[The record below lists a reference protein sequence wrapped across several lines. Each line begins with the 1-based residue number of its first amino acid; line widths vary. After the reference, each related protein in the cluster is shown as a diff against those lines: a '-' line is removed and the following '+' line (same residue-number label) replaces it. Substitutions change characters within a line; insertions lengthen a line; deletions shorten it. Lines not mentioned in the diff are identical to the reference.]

1 MTNKNLLNLPNLREK
16 KLQQISLKNMTMKKL
31 FLHLT
36 LIITLFAFSAK
47 AQNKISVMNLRC
59 EMLSNP
65 EGIDVLEPRLSWL
78 LDSSISGVEQT
89 AYQILVASTK
99 EKLNANQAD
108 LWDSGKV
115 TSSQSISVIYKG
127 KKLESRNEAFWK
139 VKIWT
144 NKSETTWSETNYW
157 SMGILTYADWKST
170 RWIGYEK
177 LSKDDSVSQYSRLSA
192 RYLRKELDLKKQVK
206 KAKVYIMGMGL
217 YELYINGN
225 KIGDQVLA
233 PVPTDYTK
241 NVKYNV
247 FDVTSQL
254 KEGKNMLGTILGN
267 GRYFAM
273 RQDYKPYK
281 IKSFG
286 FPKMALQLFVEY
298 TDGSSEIIRTD
309 DTWKLT
315 TDGPILS
322 NNEYDGEEYDARKE
336 MKGWNTTNFDDKN
349 WINARYV
356 QEPGGFYEA
365 QMTPNMKIM
374 GEVKPISI
382 KPTSRG
388 TYILDMGQN
397 MVGWLQLKVKGKSG
411 DQITMKFAES
421 LQADGSL
428 YIANLR
434 DAKTTDFYTLKG
446 EGEEIWEPIFVY
458 HGFRFVEIS
467 GFPTKPTLDNFVGKV
482 VYDDMKTTG
491 TFESSDATMNQ
502 IFKNA
507 WWGISGNY
515 KGMPVDCPQ
524 RNERQPWLGDRTTG
538 AYGESFLFD
547 NQTLYAKWLDDIK
560 YSQTQDGG
568 LPDVAPAFWRYYG
581 DNVTWPGTYI
591 TVADMLYQQFAD
603 EEVIKK
609 QYPSMKKWMV
619 YMEENYLQNDL
630 MNKDKYGDWCVP
642 PESLELIRSKDPSLM
657 TDGELISS
665 AFYYQLLGIMKKFAK
680 IVNADAD
687 IAHYDD
693 LAIRIKKAFN
703 AKFLNTT
710 TNSYANNTVTANVLP
725 LAFGMVPENL
735 KEKVFQNMV
744 HEVEIVKKGHIS
756 TGVIGTQFLMR
767 TLTNFGRGDLAYKLA
782 SNKTYPSWGY
792 MVENGAT
799 TIWELWNGNTA
810 DPKMNS
816 QNHVMLLG
824 DLLIW
829 YYENIAGIKSNPETP
844 GFKQIIMKPDFNA
857 GLTFVNA
864 SYKSVHGLIKSNW
877 KKNKNGLEWNISIP
891 ANTTALVY
899 LPTSNAKNIVVN
911 KNKLEKTGIAYKSE
925 ENQQILT
932 LKSGVY
938 SIKLNQ

>member
-1 MTNKNLLNLPNLREK
+1 
-16 KLQQISLKNMTMKKL
+16 MKKF
-31 FLHLT
+31 FLHT
-36 LIITLFAFSAK
+36 TFIIIILISFSAQ
-47 AQNKISVMNLRC
+47 AQNKISVKDLKC

-65 EGIDVLEPRLSWL
+65 EGIDVLQPRLSWKIKANVN
-78 LDSSISGVEQT
+78 DVKQT
-89 AYQILVASTK
+89 SYQILASSSL
-99 EKLNANQAD
+99 EKLTAGNGD

-115 TSSQSISVIYKG
+115 QSDASVNVLYNG
-127 KKLESRNEAFWK
+127 KKLKDRQDIYWK
-139 VKIWT
+139 VIVTT
-144 NKSETTWSETNYW
+144 NKCEVKSTEPAHFSI
-157 SMGILTYADWKST
+157 GILTYADWKST

-177 LSKDDSVSQYSRLSA
+177 ASPGDSISQYSRLSA
-192 RYLRKELDLKKQVK
+192 RYLRKEINLKKKVK
-206 KAKVYIMGMGL
+206 SAKVYIMGMGL

-254 KEGKNMLGTILGN
+254 QEGKNALGTILGN
-267 GRYFAM
+267 GRFFTM

-281 IKSFG
+281 IKTFG
-286 FPKMALQLFVEY
+286 YPKMALQLFVEY
-298 TDGSSEIIRTD
+298 TDGSKDVIRTD
-309 DTWKLT
+309 DSWKIT

-336 MKGWNTTNFDDKN
+336 MKGWNTTNFDDKK
-349 WINARYV
+349 WFSAEYV
-356 QEPGGFYEA
+356 QEPGGFYEG
-365 QMTPNMKIM
+365 QMSANMKIK

-382 KPTSRG
+382 TKTSKG

-397 MVGWLQLKVKGKSG
+397 MVGWLQLKVKGNAG
-411 DQITMKFAES
+411 DKITMKFAES
-421 LQADGSL
+421 LQPDGSL

-434 DAKTTDFYTLKG
+434 DAKTTDIYTLKG
-446 EGEEIWEPIFVY
+446 EGEEVWEPRFIF

-467 GFPTKPTLDNFVGKV
+467 GFKTKPALENFVGKI
-482 VYDDMKTTG
+482 VYDDIATTG
-491 TFESSDATMNQ
+491 TFDSSNGIMNQ

-515 KGMPVDCPQ
+515 KGMPIDCPQ

-560 YSQTQDGG
+560 NAQTIDGG
-568 LPDVAPAFWRYYG
+568 IPDVAPAFWRYYG

-591 TVADMLYQQFAD
+591 TVADMLYHQFGD
-603 EEVIKK
+603 KKVIEK
-609 QYPSMKKWMV
+609 QYPSMKKWID
-619 YMEENYLQNDL
+619 YMEENYLVDDI
-630 MNKDKYGDWCVP
+630 MTKDKYGDWCVP
-642 PESLELIRSKDPSLM
+642 PESLELIRSKDPARL

-665 AFYYQLLGIMKKFAK
+665 AFFYQLLNIMKKFAVIAHAEK
-680 IVNADAD
+680 D

-693 LAIRIKKAFN
+693 LTSRIKKAFN
-703 AKFLNTT
+703 DKYFNTEK
-710 TNSYANNTVTANVLP
+710 NNYANNTVTANLLP
-725 LAFGMVPENL
+725 LTFGMVPAELQQKVFENL
-735 KEKVFQNMV
+735 V
-744 HEVEIVKKGHIS
+744 HEVEVTKNGHVS

-767 TLTNFGRGDLAYKLA
+767 TLTNFGRGDLAFKLA

-810 DPKMNS
+810 DPAMNS

-829 YYENIAGIKSNPETP
+829 YYENMAGIKSNPETP
-844 GFKQIIMKPDFNA
+844 GFKQILMKPDFNA
-857 GLTFVNA
+857 GLTYVNA
-864 SYKSVHGLIKSNW
+864 SYESIYGTIKSDW
-877 KKNKNGLEWNISIP
+877 KKSKTKLDWKITIP
-891 ANTTALVY
+891 ANSSAVVY
-899 LPTSNAKNIVVN
+899 LPASEASAVTIDNQKLDKAFSTSY
-911 KNKLEKTGIAYKSE
+911 KLEHNFIVLNLS
-925 ENQQILT
+925 
-932 LKSGVY
+932 SGSY
-938 SIKLNQ
+938 SIAVKR

>member
-1 MTNKNLLNLPNLREK
+1 
-16 KLQQISLKNMTMKKL
+16 MKKS
-31 FLHLT
+31 FLYT
-36 LIITLFAFSAK
+36 FILIASLCFSLAQ
-47 AQNKISVMNLRC
+47 AQNKISVTNLQC
-59 EMLSNP
+59 EMLNNP
-65 EGIDVLEPRLSWL
+65 EGIDVVHPRLSWQIKS
-78 LDSSISGVEQT
+78 DVNDVKQT
-89 AYQILVASTK
+89 AYQIMVASTL
-99 EKLNANQAD
+99 ENLNANKAD

-115 TSSQSISVIYKG
+115 TSNESVTIIYNG
-127 KKLESRNEAFWK
+127 KKLGDRQNAFWK
-139 VKIWT
+139 VTVFT
-144 NKSETTWSETNYW
+144 NKGEIKSTENAHFSI
-157 SMGILTYADWKST
+157 GILKYVGWSSKH
-170 RWIGYEK
+170 WIGYEK
-177 LSKDDSVSQYSRLSA
+177 LSKDDSISQYSRLSA
-192 RYLRKELDLKKQVK
+192 RYLRKEIDLKKQVK
-206 KAKVYIMGMGL
+206 SAKVYIMGMGL

-241 NVKYNV
+241 NIKYNV

-267 GRYFAM
+267 GRFFAM
-273 RQDYKPYK
+273 RQDYKANK

-286 FPKMALQLFVEY
+286 LPKMALQLFVEY
-298 TDGSSEIIRTD
+298 TDGTKDIIRTD

-336 MKGWNTTNFDDKN
+336 MKGWATTNFDDAT
-349 WINARYV
+349 WVNARYV

-382 KPTSRG
+382 KATAKG

-434 DAKTTDFYTLKG
+434 DAKTTDVYTLKG
-446 EGEEIWEPIFVY
+446 EGEEIWEPRFIF

-467 GFPTKPTLDNFVGKV
+467 GFPIKPTLDNFTGKV
-482 VYDDMKTTG
+482 VYDDIKTTG
-491 TFESSDATMNQ
+491 TFESSDATMNK

-515 KGMPVDCPQ
+515 KGMPIDCPQ

-591 TVADMLYQQFAD
+591 TVGDMLYQQFGDAA
-603 EEVIKK
+603 VIKK

-642 PESLELIRSKDPSLM
+642 PESLELIRSKDPARL
-657 TDGELISS
+657 TDGQLLSS
-665 AFYYQLLGIMKKFAK
+665 AFYYQLLNIMKKFAK
-680 IVNADAD
+680 IAKADAD

-693 LAIRIKKAFN
+693 LTTRIKKAFN
-703 AKFLNTT
+703 AKFLNTDK
-710 TNSYANNTVTANVLP
+710 NYYANNTVTANVLP

-735 KEKVFQNMV
+735 IDTVFQNMV
-744 HEVEIVKKGHIS
+744 HEVEVAKNGHIS

-767 TLTNFGRGDLAYKLA
+767 TLTNFGRGDLAFKLA

-810 DPKMNS
+810 DPTMNS

-829 YYENIAGIKSNPETP
+829 YYENMAGIKSNPETP

-864 SYKSVHGLIKSNW
+864 SYESVYGLIKSDW
-877 KKNKNGLEWNISIP
+877 KKNKNTLEWKITIP
-891 ANTTALVY
+891 ANSSALVY
-899 LPTSNAKNIVVN
+899 LPTSSASDVKLNKEKVSKNHKIEN
-911 KNKLEKTGIAYKSE
+911 NKLVLE
-925 ENQQILT
+925 LP
-932 LKSGVY
+932 SGTYELNVNN
-938 SIKLNQ
+938 IK

>member
-1 MTNKNLLNLPNLREK
+1 
-16 KLQQISLKNMTMKKL
+16 MKKF

-36 LIITLFAFSAK
+36 LIITLFTFSAQ
-47 AQNKISVMNLRC
+47 AQNKISVTNLQC
-59 EMLSNP
+59 EMLTNP
-65 EGIDVLEPRLSWL
+65 EGIDVLKPRLSWQIKS
-78 LDSSISGVEQT
+78 DVNDVKQT
-89 AYQILVASTK
+89 AYQIMVASTL
-99 EKLNANQAD
+99 ENLNTNKAD

-115 TSSQSISVIYKG
+115 SSNESVNIIYNG
-127 KKLESRNEAFWK
+127 KKLGDRQNAFWK
-139 VKIWT
+139 VTVFT
-144 NKSETTWSETNYW
+144 NKGEVKSATTAHFSI
-157 SMGILTYADWKST
+157 GILTYADWKST

-177 LSKDDSVSQYSRLSA
+177 LSKDDSISQYSKLSA
-192 RYLRKELDLKKQVK
+192 RYLRKEINLKKQVK
-206 KAKVYIMGMGL
+206 SAKVYIMGMGL

-267 GRYFAM
+267 GRFFAM

-298 TDGSSEIIRTD
+298 TDGSKEVIRTD

-336 MKGWNTTNFDDKN
+336 MKGWATTNFDDKN

-365 QMTPNMKIM
+365 QMSPNMKIM

-382 KPTSRG
+382 KATGKG

-421 LQADGSL
+421 LQKDGSL

-434 DAKTTDFYTLKG
+434 DAKTTDVYTLKG
-446 EGEEIWEPIFVY
+446 EGEEIWEPRFIF

-467 GFPTKPTLDNFVGKV
+467 GFPTKPTLDNFIGKV
-482 VYDDMKTTG
+482 VYDDLKTTG

-515 KGMPVDCPQ
+515 KGMPIDCPQ

-560 YSQTQDGG
+560 YSQTNDGG

-591 TVADMLYQQFAD
+591 TVGDMLYQQFGDA
-603 EEVIKK
+603 EVIKK
-609 QYPSMKKWMV
+609 QYPSMKKWLV

-630 MNKDKYGDWCVP
+630 MDKDKYGDWCVP
-642 PESLELIRSKDPSLM
+642 PESLELIRSKDPARL
-657 TDGELISS
+657 TDGQLLSS
-665 AFYYQLLGIMKKFAK
+665 AFYYQLLGIMKKFAVIAK
-680 IVNADAD
+680 ADAD

-693 LAIRIKKAFN
+693 LSTRIKKAFN
-703 AKFLNTT
+703 AKFFNVDKNT
-710 TNSYANNTVTANVLP
+710 YANNTVTANLLP
-725 LAFGMVPENL
+725 LNFGIVPENV
-735 KEKVFQNMV
+735 KDKVFQNMA
-744 HEVEIVKKGHIS
+744 HEVEVTKQGHIS

-767 TLTNFGRGDLAYKLA
+767 TLTNFGRGDLAFKLA
-782 SNKTYPSWGY
+782 SNKTYPSWGF

-810 DPKMNS
+810 DPSMNS

-829 YYENIAGIKSNPETP
+829 YYENMAGIKSNPETP

-864 SYKSVHGLIKSNW
+864 SYESIYGLIKSDW
-877 KKNKNGLEWNISIP
+877 KKNKNTLEWKITIP
-891 ANTTALVY
+891 ANSSAVVY
-899 LPTSNAKNIVVN
+899 LPATNASSVTVNKQKLTQFSSSYKTENNNIV
-911 KNKLEKTGIAYKSE
+911 
-925 ENQQILT
+925 LT
-932 LKSGVY
+932 LPSGSYV
-938 SIKLNQ
+938 LNVK

>member
-1 MTNKNLLNLPNLREK
+1 
-16 KLQQISLKNMTMKKL
+16 MKKS
-31 FLHLT
+31 FLHIFI
-36 LIITLFAFSAK
+36 LIASLCFSLAQ
-47 AQNKISVMNLRC
+47 AQNKISVTNLQC
-59 EMLSNP
+59 EMLNNP
-65 EGIDVLEPRLSWL
+65 EGIDVVQPRLSWQIKS
-78 LDSSISGVEQT
+78 DVNDVKQT
-89 AYQILVASTK
+89 AYQIMVASTL
-99 EKLNANQAD
+99 ENLNANKAN
-108 LWDSGKV
+108 LWDSGRV
-115 TSSQSISVIYKG
+115 TSNESVNIIYNG
-127 KKLESRNEAFWK
+127 KKLEDRQNAFWK
-139 VKIWT
+139 VTVFT
-144 NKSETTWSETNYW
+144 NKGEIKSTENAHFSI
-157 SMGILTYADWKST
+157 GILTYADWKST

-192 RYLRKELDLKKQVK
+192 RYLRKEINLKKQVK
-206 KAKVYIMGMGL
+206 SAKVYIMGMGL

-225 KIGDQVLA
+225 KIGNQVLA

-286 FPKMALQLFVEY
+286 FPKLALQLFVEY
-298 TDGSSEIIRTD
+298 TDGTKDIIRTD

-315 TDGPILS
+315 TNGPILS

-336 MKGWNTTNFDDKN
+336 MKGWATTNFDDKN
-349 WINARYV
+349 WVDARYV

-365 QMTPNMKIM
+365 QMMPNMKIM

-382 KPTSRG
+382 KATAKG

-434 DAKTTDFYTLKG
+434 DAKTTDIYTLKG
-446 EGEEIWEPIFVY
+446 EGEEIWEPRFIF

-467 GFPTKPTLDNFVGKV
+467 GFPTKPTLDNFTGKV
-482 VYDDMKTTG
+482 VYDDIKTTG

-515 KGMPVDCPQ
+515 KGMPIDCPQ

-591 TVADMLYQQFAD
+591 TVGDMLYQQFGD
-603 EEVIKK
+603 TEVIKK

-630 MNKDKYGDWCVP
+630 MDKDKYGDWCVP
-642 PESLELIRSKDPSLM
+642 PESLELIRSKDPARL
-657 TDGELISS
+657 TDGQLLSS

-680 IVNADAD
+680 IANAEAD

-693 LAIRIKKAFN
+693 LTTRIKKAFN
-703 AKFLNTT
+703 AKFLNTEK
-710 TNSYANNTVTANVLP
+710 NYYANNTVTANVLP
-725 LAFGMVPENL
+725 LAFGLVPENL
-735 KEKVFQNMV
+735 IDKVFQNMV
-744 HEVEIVKKGHIS
+744 HEVEVTKNGHIS

-782 SNKTYPSWGY
+782 SNKTYPSWGF

-799 TIWELWNGNTA
+799 TIWELWNGDTA
-810 DPKMNS
+810 DPSMNS

-829 YYENIAGIKSNPETP
+829 YYENMAGIKSNPETP

-864 SYKSVHGLIKSNW
+864 SYESIYGLIKSDW
-877 KKNKNGLEWNISIP
+877 KKNESTLEWKITIP
-891 ANTTALVY
+891 ANSSAVVY
-899 LPTSNAKNIVVN
+899 LPATNASSVMVNKQKLAQFSSSYKTENNNIV
-911 KNKLEKTGIAYKSE
+911 
-925 ENQQILT
+925 LT
-932 LKSGVY
+932 LESGTYAVNL
-938 SIKLNQ
+938 KL

>member
-1 MTNKNLLNLPNLREK
+1 
-16 KLQQISLKNMTMKKL
+16 MKKS
-31 FLHLT
+31 FLYTILMA
-36 LIITLFAFSAK
+36 LLCFSLAE
-47 AQNKISVMNLRC
+47 AQTKISVTNLQC
-59 EMLSNP
+59 EMLNNP
-65 EGIDVLEPRLSWL
+65 EGIDVVQPRLSWQIKA
-78 LDSSISGVEQT
+78 DENAVKQT
-89 AYQILVASTK
+89 AYQILVASSL
-99 EKLNANQAD
+99 ENLNANKAD

-115 TSSQSISVIYKG
+115 ESNQSVHIIYQG
-127 KKLESRNEAFWK
+127 KKLSDRQNAFWK
-139 VKIWT
+139 VTIFT
-144 NKSETTWSETNYW
+144 NKGEIKSGENAHFSI
-157 SMGILTYADWKST
+157 GILTYADWKST

-177 LSKDDSVSQYSRLSA
+177 VSKTDSVSQFSRLSA
-192 RYLRKELDLKKQVK
+192 RYFRKGIDLKKPIK
-206 KAKVYIMGMGL
+206 TAKVYIMGMGL

-247 FDVTSQL
+247 FDVTAQL

-267 GRYFAM
+267 GRFFAM

-286 FPKMALQLFVEY
+286 LPKMALQLFVEY
-298 TDGSSEIIRTD
+298 TDGTKDIIRTD

-336 MKGWNTTNFDDKN
+336 MNGWNTTNFDDKT
-349 WINARYV
+349 WVNARYV
-356 QEPGGFYEA
+356 QEPGGFFEA

-382 KPTSRG
+382 KATDKG

-411 DQITMKFAES
+411 DPITMKFAES
-421 LQADGSL
+421 LQKDGSL

-434 DAKTTDFYTLKG
+434 DAKTTDIYTLKG
-446 EGEEIWEPIFVY
+446 EGEEIWEPRFVF

-467 GFPTKPTLDNFVGKV
+467 GYKTPPTLDNFLGKV
-482 VYDDMKTTG
+482 VYDEMKTTG
-491 TFESSDATMNQ
+491 TFECSDPTMNQ

-515 KGMPVDCPQ
+515 KGMPIDCPQ

-538 AYGESFLFD
+538 AYGESFLFN

-560 YSQTQDGG
+560 NSQTQDGG

-591 TVADMLYQQFAD
+591 TVADMLYTQFAD
-603 EEVIKK
+603 AEVIKK
-609 QYPSMKKWMV
+609 QYPTMKKWMV

-642 PESLELIRSKDPSLM
+642 PESLELIRSKDPARL
-657 TDGELISS
+657 TDGQLLST
-665 AFYYQLLGIMKKFAK
+665 AFYYQLLETMKKFAK
-680 IVNADAD
+680 IANANTD

-693 LAIRIKKAFN
+693 LAVRIIKAFN
-703 AKFLNTT
+703 AKFLNPDK
-710 TNSYANNTVTANVLP
+710 NYYANNTVTANVLP

-735 KEKVFQNMV
+735 RTNVFQNVV
-744 HEVEIVKKGHIS
+744 HEVEVTKQGHIS

-810 DPKMNS
+810 DPTMNS

-829 YYENIAGIKSNPETP
+829 YYENMAGIKSNSQKP
-844 GFKQIIMKPDFNA
+844 GFEQIIMKPDFNT

-864 SYKSVHGLIKSNW
+864 SYQSIHGLIKSNW
-877 KKNKNGLEWNISIP
+877 KKTKNTLDWNISIP
-891 ANTTALVY
+891 ANSSAVVY
-899 LPTSNAKNIVVN
+899 LPTATASSITVN
-911 KNKLEKTGIAYKSE
+911 KQKLVNFSSSYKI
-925 ENQQILT
+925 ENNHIVLT
-932 LKSGVY
+932 LESGTYVL
-938 SIKLNQ
+938 SVK

>member
-1 MTNKNLLNLPNLREK
+1 
-16 KLQQISLKNMTMKKL
+16 MKKF

-36 LIITLFAFSAK
+36 LTVTLFTFSAK
-47 AQNKISVMNLRC
+47 AQTKISVTNLQC
-59 EMLSNP
+59 EMLNNP
-65 EGIDVLEPRLSWL
+65 EGIDVVQPRLSWQIKS
-78 LDSSISGVEQT
+78 DVNDVKQT
-89 AYQILVASTK
+89 AYQIMVASTL
-99 EKLNANQAD
+99 ENLNANKAD

-115 TSSQSISVIYKG
+115 TSNESVNIIYSG
-127 KKLESRNEAFWK
+127 KKLGDRQNAFWK
-139 VKIWT
+139 VTVFT
-144 NKSETTWSETNYW
+144 NKGEIKSTETAHFSI
-157 SMGILTYADWKST
+157 GILTYADWKST

-177 LSKDDSVSQYSRLSA
+177 LSKNDSVSQYSRLSA
-192 RYLRKELDLKKQVK
+192 RYLRKEIDLKKQVK
-206 KAKVYIMGMGL
+206 SAKVYIMGMGL

-267 GRYFAM
+267 GRFFAM

-286 FPKMALQLFVEY
+286 FPKLALQLFVEY
-298 TDGSSEIIRTD
+298 ADGSKDVIRTD

-336 MKGWNTTNFDDKN
+336 MKGWATTNFDDKN
-349 WINARYV
+349 WVNARYV

-382 KPTSRG
+382 KATAKG

-434 DAKTTDFYTLKG
+434 DAKTTDVYTLKG
-446 EGEEIWEPIFVY
+446 EGEEIWEPRFIF

-482 VYDDMKTTG
+482 VYDDIKTTG

-507 WWGISGNY
+507 WWGIRGNY
-515 KGMPVDCPQ
+515 KGMPIDCPQ

-568 LPDVAPAFWRYYG
+568 LPDVAPAFWRYYT

-603 EEVIKK
+603 KEVIKK

-619 YMEENYLQNDL
+619 YMEENYLKKNL
-630 MNKDKYGDWCVP
+630 MDKDKYGDWCVP
-642 PESLELIRSKDPSLM
+642 PESLELIRSKDPARL
-657 TDGELISS
+657 TDGQLLSS
-665 AFYYQLLGIMKKFAK
+665 AFYYQLLDIMKKFAK
-680 IVNADAD
+680 IANADVD

-693 LAIRIKKAFN
+693 LTTRIKKAFN
-703 AKFLNTT
+703 TKFLNTDK
-710 TNSYANNTVTANVLP
+710 NYYANNTVTANVLP
-725 LAFGMVPENL
+725 LAFGLVPENL

-744 HEVEIVKKGHIS
+744 HEIEETKKGHIS

-782 SNKTYPSWGY
+782 SNKTYPSWGF

-810 DPKMNS
+810 DPSMNS

-864 SYKSVHGLIKSNW
+864 SYESIYGLIKSDW
-877 KKNKNGLEWNISIP
+877 KKNKNTLEWKITIP
-891 ANTTALVY
+891 ANSSAVVY
-899 LPTSNAKNIVVN
+899 LPTADASSVALNNQKLTQFSTSYKAENNSIV
-911 KNKLEKTGIAYKSE
+911 
-925 ENQQILT
+925 LT
-932 LKSGVY
+932 LESGTY
-938 SIKLNQ
+938 TLNLKFQ

>member
-1 MTNKNLLNLPNLREK
+1 
-16 KLQQISLKNMTMKKL
+16 MKKF

-36 LIITLFAFSAK
+36 IIISLFTISAQ
-47 AQNKISVMNLRC
+47 AQNKISVTDLKC
-59 EMLSNP
+59 EMLNNP
-65 EGIDVLEPRLSWL
+65 EGIDVLQPRLSWKIKANVN
-78 LDSSISGVEQT
+78 DVKQT
-89 AYQILVASTK
+89 SYQILASSSL
-99 EKLNANQAD
+99 EKLTAGNAD

-115 TSSQSISVIYKG
+115 QSDASVNVIYNG
-127 KKLESRNEAFWK
+127 KKLKDRQDVYWK
-139 VKIWT
+139 VIVST
-144 NKSETTWSETNYW
+144 NKGEVKSTEPAHFSI
-157 SMGILTYADWKST
+157 GILTYADWKST

-177 LSKDDSVSQYSRLSA
+177 ASPRDSISQYSRLSA
-192 RYLRKELDLKKQVK
+192 RYLRKEIHLKKKVK
-206 KAKVYIMGMGL
+206 SAKVYIMGMGL

-254 KEGKNMLGTILGN
+254 QEGKNALGTILGN
-267 GRYFAM
+267 GRFFTM

-281 IKSFG
+281 IKTFG
-286 FPKMALQLFVEY
+286 YPKMALQLFVEY
-298 TDGSSEIIRTD
+298 TDGSKDVIRTD
-309 DTWKLT
+309 DSWKIT

-336 MKGWNTTNFDDKN
+336 MKGWNTTNFDDKK
-349 WINARYV
+349 WFSAEYV
-356 QEPGGFYEA
+356 QDPGGFYEG
-365 QMTPNMKIM
+365 QMSANMKIK

-382 KPTSRG
+382 TKTTKG

-397 MVGWLQLKVKGKSG
+397 MVGWLQLKVKGNAG
-411 DQITMKFAES
+411 DKITMKFAES
-421 LQADGSL
+421 LQPDGSL

-434 DAKTTDFYTLKG
+434 DAKTTDIYTLKG
-446 EGEEIWEPIFVY
+446 EGEEVWEPRFIF

-467 GFPTKPTLDNFVGKV
+467 GFKTKPVLENFVGKI
-482 VYDDMKTTG
+482 VYDDIATTG
-491 TFESSDATMNQ
+491 TFDSSDPIMNQ

-515 KGMPVDCPQ
+515 KGMPIDCPQ

-560 YSQTQDGG
+560 NAQTIDGG
-568 LPDVAPAFWRYYG
+568 IPDVAPAFWRYYG

-591 TVADMLYQQFAD
+591 TVADMLYHQFGD
-603 EEVIKK
+603 KKVIEK
-609 QYPSMKKWMV
+609 QYPSMKKWMD
-619 YMEENYLQNDL
+619 YMEENYLVDDI
-630 MNKDKYGDWCVP
+630 MTKDKYGDWCVP
-642 PESLELIRSKDPSLM
+642 PESLELIRSKDPARL

-665 AFYYQLLGIMKKFAK
+665 AFFYQLLNIMKKFAVIAHAEK
-680 IVNADAD
+680 D

-693 LAIRIKKAFN
+693 LTSRIKKAFN
-703 AKFLNTT
+703 NKYFNTAKN
-710 TNSYANNTVTANVLP
+710 NYANNTVTANLLP
-725 LAFGMVPENL
+725 LTFGMVPAELQQKVFENL
-735 KEKVFQNMV
+735 V
-744 HEVEIVKKGHIS
+744 HEVEVTKNGHVS

-767 TLTNFGRGDLAYKLA
+767 TLTNLGRGDLAFKLA

-810 DPKMNS
+810 DPAMNS

-829 YYENIAGIKSNPETP
+829 YYENMAGIKSNPETP
-844 GFKQIIMKPDFNA
+844 GFKQILMKPDFNA
-857 GLTFVNA
+857 GLTYVNA
-864 SYKSVHGLIKSNW
+864 SYESIYGTIKSDW
-877 KKNKNGLEWNISIP
+877 KKSKSKLDWKITIP
-891 ANTTALVY
+891 ANSSAVVFLPASEASAVTVDNQKLDKAF
-899 LPTSNAKNIVVN
+899 PTSY
-911 KNKLEKTGIAYKSE
+911 KLEHNFIVLNLS
-925 ENQQILT
+925 
-932 LKSGVY
+932 SGSY
-938 SIKLNQ
+938 SIAVKR

>member
-1 MTNKNLLNLPNLREK
+1 
-16 KLQQISLKNMTMKKL
+16 MKKIVQYTFIL
-31 FLHLT
+31 IASFCFSLT
-36 LIITLFAFSAK
+36 QAQKKNNII
-47 AQNKISVMNLRC
+47 NLRC

-65 EGIDVLEPRLSWL
+65 EGIDVVQPRLSWEIKS
-78 LDSSISGVEQT
+78 DVNDVKQT

-99 EKLNANQAD
+99 EKLNANEAD
-108 LWDSGKV
+108 LWDSGKI
-115 TSSQSISVIYKG
+115 TSSQSIHVIYNG
-127 KKLESRNEAFWK
+127 KKLKNRKEAFWK

-144 NKSETTWSETNYW
+144 NQGETTWSETNYW

-177 LSKDDSVSQYSRLSA
+177 LSKEDSISQFSRLSA
-192 RYLRKELDLKKQVK
+192 RYLRKEIDLKKQIK
-206 KAKVYIMGMGL
+206 NAKVYIIGMGL

-267 GRYFAM
+267 GRFFAM

-336 MKGWNTTNFDDKN
+336 MKGWATTNFDDKN
-349 WINARYV
+349 WVNARYV

-382 KPTSRG
+382 KATPRG

-411 DQITMKFAES
+411 DQVTMKFAES

-434 DAKTTDFYTLKG
+434 DAKTTDVYTLKG
-446 EGEEIWEPIFVY
+446 GEQEVWEPRFVY

-467 GFPTKPTLDNFVGKV
+467 GFPNKPTLDNFIGKV
-482 VYDDMKTTG
+482 VYDDMKTIG
-491 TFESSDATMNQ
+491 TFESSDTTMNQ

-515 KGMPVDCPQ
+515 KGMPIDCPQ

-547 NQTLYAKWLDDIK
+547 NQTLYTKWLDDIK
-560 YSQTQDGG
+560 YSQTEDGG

-591 TVADMLYQQFAD
+591 TIADMLYQQFAD
-603 EEVIKK
+603 QEVIKK
-609 QYPSMKKWMV
+609 QYPSMKKWML
-619 YMEENYLQNDL
+619 YMEENYLQNNL

-642 PESLELIRSKDPSLM
+642 PESLELIRSKDPLLM

-680 IVNADAD
+680 IINADAD
-687 IAHYDD
+687 VAHYDD
-693 LAIRIKKAFN
+693 LAVRIKKAFN
-703 AKFLNTT
+703 VKYLNTA
-710 TNSYANNTVTANVLP
+710 TNNYANNTVTANVLP

-735 KEKVFQNMV
+735 KEKVFQNMAY
-744 HEVEIVKKGHIS
+744 EVEVVKKGHIS

-810 DPKMNS
+810 DPTMNS

-829 YYENIAGIKSNPETP
+829 YYENIAGIKSNPEMP
-844 GFKQIIMKPDFNA
+844 GFKQIIMKPAFNTP
-857 GLTFVNA
+857 LTYVNA

-899 LPTSNAKNIVVN
+899 LPTQNAKNIVVN
-911 KNKLEKTGIAYKSE
+911 KNKLEKTGIVYQAE
-925 ENQQILT
+925 ENQQVLT
-932 LKSGVY
+932 LTSGVY
-938 SIKLNQ
+938 SIKLN

>member
-1 MTNKNLLNLPNLREK
+1 
-16 KLQQISLKNMTMKKL
+16 MKKS
-31 FLHLT
+31 FLYTILMA
-36 LIITLFAFSAK
+36 LLCFSLAE
-47 AQNKISVMNLRC
+47 AQNKISVTNLQC
-59 EMLSNP
+59 EMLNNP
-65 EGIDVLEPRLSWL
+65 EGIDVVQPRLSWQIKA
-78 LDSSISGVEQT
+78 DENAVKQT
-89 AYQILVASTK
+89 AYQILVASSL
-99 EKLNANQAD
+99 ENLNANKAD

-115 TSSQSISVIYKG
+115 ESNQSVHIIYQG
-127 KKLESRNEAFWK
+127 KKLSDRQNAFWK
-139 VKIWT
+139 VTIFT
-144 NKSETTWSETNYW
+144 NKGEIKSGENAHFSI
-157 SMGILTYADWKST
+157 GILTYADWKST

-177 LSKDDSVSQYSRLSA
+177 VSKTDSVSQFSRLSA
-192 RYLRKELDLKKQVK
+192 RYFRKGIDLKKPIK
-206 KAKVYIMGMGL
+206 TAKVYIMGMGL

-247 FDVTSQL
+247 FDVTAQL

-267 GRYFAM
+267 GRFFAM

-286 FPKMALQLFVEY
+286 LPKMALQLFVEY
-298 TDGSSEIIRTD
+298 TDGTKDIIRTD

-336 MKGWNTTNFDDKN
+336 MKGWNTTNFDDKT
-349 WINARYV
+349 WVNARYV
-356 QEPGGFYEA
+356 QEPGGFFEA

-382 KPTSRG
+382 KATDKG

-411 DQITMKFAES
+411 EPITMKFAES
-421 LQADGSL
+421 LQKDGSL

-434 DAKTTDFYTLKG
+434 DAKTTDIYTLKG
-446 EGEEIWEPIFVY
+446 EGEEIWEPRFVF

-467 GFPTKPTLDNFVGKV
+467 GYKTPPTLDNFLGKV
-482 VYDDMKTTG
+482 VYDEMKTTG
-491 TFESSDATMNQ
+491 TFECSDPTMNQ

-515 KGMPVDCPQ
+515 KGMPIDCPQ

-538 AYGESFLFD
+538 AYGESFLFN

-560 YSQTQDGG
+560 NSQTQDGG

-591 TVADMLYQQFAD
+591 TVADMLYTQFAD
-603 EEVIKK
+603 AEVIKK
-609 QYPSMKKWMV
+609 QYPTMKKWMV

-642 PESLELIRSKDPSLM
+642 PESLELIRSKDPARL
-657 TDGELISS
+657 TDGQLLST
-665 AFYYQLLGIMKKFAK
+665 AFYYQLLETMKKFAK
-680 IVNADAD
+680 IANANTD

-693 LAIRIKKAFN
+693 LAVRIIKAFN
-703 AKFLNTT
+703 AKFLNPDK
-710 TNSYANNTVTANVLP
+710 NYYANNTVTANVLP

-735 KEKVFQNMV
+735 RTNVFQNVV
-744 HEVEIVKKGHIS
+744 HEVEVTKQGHIS

-810 DPKMNS
+810 DPTMNS

-829 YYENIAGIKSNPETP
+829 YYENMAGIKSNSQKP
-844 GFKQIIMKPDFNA
+844 GFEQIIMKPDFNA

-864 SYKSVHGLIKSNW
+864 SYQSIHGLIKSNW
-877 KKNKNGLEWNISIP
+877 KKTKNTLDWNISIP
-891 ANTTALVY
+891 ANSSAVVY
-899 LPTSNAKNIVVN
+899 LPSATASSVTVN
-911 KNKLEKTGIAYKSE
+911 KQKLANFSSSYKI
-925 ENQQILT
+925 ENNHIVLT
-932 LKSGVY
+932 LESGTYVL
-938 SIKLNQ
+938 SVK

>member
-1 MTNKNLLNLPNLREK
+1 
-16 KLQQISLKNMTMKKL
+16 MKKS
-31 FLHLT
+31 FLYIFI
-36 LIITLFAFSAK
+36 LIASFCFSLAK
-47 AQNKISVMNLRC
+47 AQTKISVTNLQC
-59 EMLSNP
+59 EMLNNP
-65 EGIDVLEPRLSWL
+65 EGIDVLKPRLSWQIKA
-78 LDSSISGVEQT
+78 DVNDVKQT
-89 AYQILVASTK
+89 AYQIMVASTL
-99 EKLNANQAD
+99 ENLNVNKAD

-115 TSSQSISVIYKG
+115 TSNESVNIIYNG
-127 KKLESRNEAFWK
+127 KKLGDRQNAFWK
-139 VKIWT
+139 VT
-144 NKSETTWSETNYW
+144 VFSNKGEIKSTENAHFSI
-157 SMGILTYADWKST
+157 GILTYADWKST

-192 RYLRKELDLKKQVK
+192 RYLRKEINLKKQVK
-206 KAKVYIMGMGL
+206 SAKVYIMGMGL

-267 GRYFAM
+267 GRFFAM

-298 TDGSSEIIRTD
+298 TDGTKDIIRTD
-309 DTWKLT
+309 NTWKLT

-336 MKGWNTTNFDDKN
+336 MKGCATTNFDDAT
-349 WINARYV
+349 WLNARYV

-382 KPTSRG
+382 KATLKG

-421 LQADGSL
+421 LQGDGSL

-434 DAKTTDFYTLKG
+434 DAKTTDIYTLKG
-446 EGEEIWEPIFVY
+446 EVEEIWEPRFTF

-482 VYDDMKTTG
+482 VYDDIKTTG

-515 KGMPVDCPQ
+515 KGMPIDCPQ

-591 TVADMLYQQFAD
+591 TVGDMLYQQFGD
-603 EEVIKK
+603 TEVIKK

-630 MNKDKYGDWCVP
+630 MDKDKYGDWCVP
-642 PESLELIRSKDPSLM
+642 PESLELIRSKDPARL
-657 TDGELISS
+657 TDGELLSS
-665 AFYYQLLGIMKKFAK
+665 AFYYQLLTIMKKFAK
-680 IVNADAD
+680 IANADAD

-693 LAIRIKKAFN
+693 LTTRIKKAFN
-703 AKFLNTT
+703 AKFLNTDK
-710 TNSYANNTVTANVLP
+710 NFYANNTVTANVLP
-725 LAFGMVPENL
+725 LAFGLVPENL
-735 KEKVFQNMV
+735 IDKVFQNMV
-744 HEVEIVKKGHIS
+744 HEVEVTKNGHIS

-810 DPKMNS
+810 DPTMNS

-829 YYENIAGIKSNPETP
+829 YYENMAGIKSNPETP

-864 SYKSVHGLIKSNW
+864 SYESIYGLIKSDW
-877 KKNKNGLEWNISIP
+877 KKSKNTLEWKITIP
-891 ANTTALVY
+891 ANSSAVVY
-899 LPTSNAKNIVVN
+899 LPTTNASSVTVN
-911 KNKLEKTGIAYKSE
+911 KQKLAQFSSFYKT
-925 ENQQILT
+925 ENNSIVLT
-932 LKSGVY
+932 LESGTY
-938 SIKLNQ
+938 TLNLKFQ

>member
-1 MTNKNLLNLPNLREK
+1 
-16 KLQQISLKNMTMKKL
+16 MKKT
-31 FLHLT
+31 FLYT
-36 LIITLFAFSAK
+36 FILIASLCFSLAQ
-47 AQNKISVMNLRC
+47 AQNKISVTNLQC
-59 EMLSNP
+59 EMLNNP
-65 EGIDVLEPRLSWL
+65 EGIDVVQPRLSWQIKS
-78 LDSSISGVEQT
+78 DVNDIKQT
-89 AYQILVASTK
+89 AYQIMVASTL
-99 EKLNANQAD
+99 ENLNADKAD

-115 TSSQSISVIYKG
+115 ISNESVNIIYNG
-127 KKLESRNEAFWK
+127 KKLSDRQNAFWK
-139 VKIWT
+139 VTVFT
-144 NKSETTWSETNYW
+144 NKGEIKSATTAHFSI
-157 SMGILTYADWKST
+157 GILTYADWKST

-192 RYLRKELDLKKQVK
+192 RYLRKEINLKKQVK
-206 KAKVYIMGMGL
+206 SAKVYIMGMGL

-225 KIGDQVLA
+225 KISDQVLA

-267 GRYFAM
+267 GRFFAM

-298 TDGSSEIIRTD
+298 TDGTKEIIRTD

-336 MKGWNTTNFDDKN
+336 MKGWATTNFDDKN
-349 WINARYV
+349 WVNARYV

-365 QMTPNMKIM
+365 QMMPNMKIM

-382 KPTSRG
+382 KATTKG

-411 DQITMKFAES
+411 DQITIKFAES
-421 LQADGSL
+421 LQADVSL

-434 DAKTTDFYTLKG
+434 DAKTTDVYTLKG
-446 EGEEIWEPIFVY
+446 EGEEIWEPRFIF

-467 GFPTKPTLDNFVGKV
+467 GFPTKPTLDNFIGKV
-482 VYDDMKTTG
+482 VYDDIKTTG

-515 KGMPVDCPQ
+515 KGMPIDCPQ

-591 TVADMLYQQFAD
+591 TVGDMLYQQFGDA
-603 EEVIKK
+603 EVIKK

-619 YMEENYLQNDL
+619 YMEENYLKGDL
-630 MNKDKYGDWCVP
+630 MDKDKYGDWCVP
-642 PESLELIRSKDPSLM
+642 PESLELIRSKDPARL
-657 TDGELISS
+657 TDGQLLSTS
-665 AFYYQLLGIMKKFAK
+665 FYYQLLGIMKKFAK
-680 IVNADAD
+680 IANADAD

-693 LAIRIKKAFN
+693 LTTRIKKAFN
-703 AKFLNTT
+703 TKFLNTEK
-710 TNSYANNTVTANVLP
+710 NYYANNTVTANVLP

-735 KEKVFQNMV
+735 IDKVFQNMV
-744 HEVEIVKKGHIS
+744 HEVEVTKNGHIS

-767 TLTNFGRGDLAYKLA
+767 TLTNFGRGDLAYKQA

-810 DPKMNS
+810 DPTMNS

-829 YYENIAGIKSNPETP
+829 YYENMAGIKSNPETP

-864 SYKSVHGLIKSNW
+864 SYESIYGLIKSDW
-877 KKNKNGLEWNISIP
+877 KKTKNTLEWKITIP
-891 ANTTALVY
+891 ANSSAVVY
-899 LPTSNAKNIVVN
+899 LPTSNASSVTVNKQKLAQFSSSYKTENNNIV
-911 KNKLEKTGIAYKSE
+911 
-925 ENQQILT
+925 LT
-932 LKSGVY
+932 LESGTYV
-938 SIKLNQ
+938 LNVK

>member
-1 MTNKNLLNLPNLREK
+1 
-16 KLQQISLKNMTMKKL
+16 MKKF
-31 FLHLT
+31 FLQIT
-36 LIITLFAFSAK
+36 LIITALFSFSAM
-47 AQNKISVMNLRC
+47 AQSGIVVGNLQC
-59 EMLSNP
+59 EMLTNP
-65 EGIDVLEPRLSWL
+65 EGIDVLKPRLSWQIKS
-78 LDSSISGVEQT
+78 DVNDVKQT
-89 AYQILVASTK
+89 AYQIVVASTL
-99 EKLNANQAD
+99 ENLNVNKAD

-115 TSSQSISVIYKG
+115 TSNESVNIIYNG
-127 KKLESRNEAFWK
+127 KKLGDRQNVFWK
-139 VKIWT
+139 VTVFT
-144 NKSETTWSETNYW
+144 NKGEIKSATTAHFSI
-157 SMGILTYADWKST
+157 GILTYADWKST

-177 LSKDDSVSQYSRLSA
+177 LSKDDSISQYSRLSA
-192 RYLRKELDLKKQVK
+192 RYLRKEIDLKKQVK
-206 KAKVYIMGMGL
+206 SAKVYIMGMGL

-267 GRYFAM
+267 GRFFAM

-298 TDGSSEIIRTD
+298 TDGSKDVIKTD

-336 MKGWNTTNFDDKN
+336 MKGWATTNFDDKN
-349 WINARYV
+349 WVNARYV

-365 QMTPNMKIM
+365 QMSPYMKIM

-382 KPTSRG
+382 KATAKG

-411 DQITMKFAES
+411 DKITMKFAES
-421 LQADGSL
+421 LQKDGSL

-434 DAKTTDFYTLKG
+434 DAKTTDVYTLKG
-446 EGEEIWEPIFVY
+446 EGEEIWEPRFIY

-482 VYDDMKTTG
+482 VYDDLKTTG
-491 TFESSDATMNQ
+491 TFESSDATVNQ

-515 KGMPVDCPQ
+515 KGMPIDCPQ

-538 AYGESFLFD
+538 AYGESFLFN

-591 TVADMLYQQFAD
+591 TVGDMLYQQFGDA
-603 EEVIKK
+603 EVIKK

-630 MNKDKYGDWCVP
+630 MDKDKYGDWCVP
-642 PESLELIRSKDPSLM
+642 PESLELIRSKDPARL
-657 TDGELISS
+657 TDGQLLST
-665 AFYYQLLGIMKKFAK
+665 AFYYQLLTIMKKFAK
-680 IVNADAD
+680 IANADAD

-693 LAIRIKKAFN
+693 LATRIKKAFN
-703 AKFLNTT
+703 AKFLNTEK
-710 TNSYANNTVTANVLP
+710 NYYANNTVTANVLP
-725 LAFGMVPENL
+725 LAFGLVPENL
-735 KEKVFQNMV
+735 KDKVFQNMV
-744 HEVEIVKKGHIS
+744 HEVEVTKNGHIS

-767 TLTNFGRGDLAYKLA
+767 TLTNFGRGDLAFKLA

-810 DPKMNS
+810 DPTMNS

-829 YYENIAGIKSNPETP
+829 YYENMAGIKSNPDTP
-844 GFKQIIMKPDFNA
+844 GFKQIIMKPDFKA

-864 SYKSVHGLIKSNW
+864 SYESIQGLIKSNW
-877 KKNKNGLEWNISIP
+877 KKNKNTLEWEITIP
-891 ANTTALVY
+891 ANSSAAVY
-899 LPTSNAKNIVVN
+899 LPTSTVSDVKVN
-911 KNKLEKTGIAYKSE
+911 KGKVSKNYKIENNQLILELPSGTYKI
-925 ENQQILT
+925 N
-932 LKSGVY
+932 VNN
-938 SIKLNQ
+938 IK

>member
-1 MTNKNLLNLPNLREK
+1 
-16 KLQQISLKNMTMKKL
+16 MKKF

-36 LIITLFAFSAK
+36 FIIITLISLSAQ
-47 AQNKISVMNLRC
+47 AQNKISVTNLQC
-59 EMLSNP
+59 EMLNNP
-65 EGIDVLEPRLSWL
+65 EGIDVVQPRLSWQIKS
-78 LDSSISGVEQT
+78 DVNDVKQT
-89 AYQILVASTK
+89 AYQVTVASTL
-99 EKLNANQAD
+99 ENLNANKGD

-115 TSSQSISVIYKG
+115 LSNESVNIIYNG
-127 KKLESRNEAFWK
+127 KKLGDRQNAFWK
-139 VKIWT
+139 VTVFT
-144 NKSETTWSETNYW
+144 NKGEIKSTENAHFSI
-157 SMGILTYADWKST
+157 GILTYADWKST

-192 RYLRKELDLKKQVK
+192 RYLRKEINLKKQVK
-206 KAKVYIMGMGL
+206 SAKVYIMGMGL

-267 GRYFAM
+267 GRFFAM

-298 TDGSSEIIRTD
+298 TDGTKDIIRTD

-336 MKGWNTTNFDDKN
+336 MKGWATTNFDDAT
-349 WINARYV
+349 WVNARYV

-365 QMTPNMKIM
+365 QMMPNMKIM

-382 KPTSRG
+382 KATAKG

-434 DAKTTDFYTLKG
+434 DAKTTDVYTLKG
-446 EGEEIWEPIFVY
+446 EGEEIWEPRFIF

-467 GFPTKPTLDNFVGKV
+467 GFPIKPTLENFVGKV
-482 VYDDMKTTG
+482 VYDDIKTTG

-515 KGMPVDCPQ
+515 RGMPIDCPQ

-591 TVADMLYQQFAD
+591 TVGDMLYQQFGD
-603 EEVIKK
+603 KEVIKK

-619 YMEENYLQNDL
+619 YMEENYLKDDL
-630 MNKDKYGDWCVP
+630 MDKDKYGDWCVP
-642 PESLELIRSKDPSLM
+642 PESLELIRSKDPARL
-657 TDGELISS
+657 TDGQLLSS
-665 AFYYQLLGIMKKFAK
+665 AFYYQLLDIMKKFAVIAK
-680 IVNADAD
+680 ADAD

-693 LAIRIKKAFN
+693 LTTRIKKAFN
-703 AKFLNTT
+703 AKFLNTEK
-710 TNSYANNTVTANVLP
+710 NYYANNTVTANVLP
-725 LAFGMVPENL
+725 LAFGLVPENL
-735 KEKVFQNMV
+735 IEKVFQNMV
-744 HEVEIVKKGHIS
+744 HEVEVTKNGHIS

-810 DPKMNS
+810 DPTMNS

-829 YYENIAGIKSNPETP
+829 YYENMAGIKSNPETP
-844 GFKQIIMKPDFNA
+844 GFKQIIMKPDFKA

-864 SYKSVHGLIKSNW
+864 SYESIYGLIKSDW
-877 KKNKNGLEWNISIP
+877 KKNKNTLEWKITIP
-891 ANTTALVY
+891 ANLSAVVY
-899 LPTSNAKNIVVN
+899 LPTKNALSVTVN
-911 KNKLEKTGIAYKSE
+911 KQKLAQFSSSYKT
-925 ENQQILT
+925 ENNSIVLT
-932 LKSGVY
+932 LESGFYV
-938 SIKLNQ
+938 LNVK

>member
-1 MTNKNLLNLPNLREK
+1 
-16 KLQQISLKNMTMKKL
+16 
-31 FLHLT
+31 
-36 LIITLFAFSAK
+36 
-47 AQNKISVMNLRC
+47 
-59 EMLSNP
+59 
-65 EGIDVLEPRLSWL
+65 
-78 LDSSISGVEQT
+78 
-89 AYQILVASTK
+89 
-99 EKLNANQAD
+99 
-108 LWDSGKV
+108 
-115 TSSQSISVIYKG
+115 
-127 KKLESRNEAFWK
+127 
-139 VKIWT
+139 
-144 NKSETTWSETNYW
+144 
-157 SMGILTYADWKST
+157 
-170 RWIGYEK
+170 
-177 LSKDDSVSQYSRLSA
+177 
-192 RYLRKELDLKKQVK
+192 
-206 KAKVYIMGMGL
+206 
-217 YELYINGN
+217 
-225 KIGDQVLA
+225 
-233 PVPTDYTK
+233 
-241 NVKYNV
+241 
-247 FDVTSQL
+247 
-254 KEGKNMLGTILGN
+254 
-267 GRYFAM
+267 M

-286 FPKMALQLFVEY
+286 FPKMALQLYVDY
-298 TDGSSEIIRTD
+298 TDGTTETIRTD

-336 MKGWNTTNFDDKN
+336 MKGWATSNFDDNN
-349 WINARYV
+349 WVNARYV

-382 KPTSRG
+382 KATPKG

-421 LQADGSL
+421 LQEDGSL

-434 DAKTTDFYTLKG
+434 DAKTTDIYTLKG
-446 EGEEIWEPIFVY
+446 EGEEIWEPRFIF

-467 GFPTKPTLDNFVGKV
+467 GFPGKPTLDNFVGKV
-482 VYDDMKTTG
+482 VYDDIKTTG

-515 KGMPVDCPQ
+515 KGMPIDCPQ

-591 TVADMLYQQFAD
+591 TVGDMLYQQFGDA
-603 EEVIKK
+603 EVIKK
-609 QYPSMKKWMV
+609 QYPSMKKWMT

-630 MNKDKYGDWCVP
+630 MDKDKYGDWCVP
-642 PESLELIRSKDPSLM
+642 PESLELIRSKDPARL
-657 TDGELISS
+657 TDGQLLSS
-665 AFYYQLLGIMKKFAK
+665 AFYYQLLNIMKKFAVIAK
-680 IVNADAD
+680 EESD

-693 LAIRIKKAFN
+693 LASRIKKAFN
-703 AKFLNTT
+703 AKYLNTAT
-710 TNSYANNTVTANVLP
+710 KSYANNTVTANVLP

-735 KEKVFQNMV
+735 VDKVFQNMV
-744 HEVEIVKKGHIS
+744 HEVEVTKNGHIS

-782 SNKTYPSWGY
+782 SNKTYPSWGF

-810 DPKMNS
+810 DPSMNS

-824 DLLIW
+824 DLMIW
-829 YYENIAGIKSNPETP
+829 YFENMAGIKSNPETP

-864 SYKSVHGLIKSNW
+864 SYESVHGLIKSHW
-877 KKNKNGLEWNISIP
+877 KKNKNGLEWNITIP

-899 LPTSNAKNIVVN
+899 LPTADSKKITVN
-911 KNKLEKTGIAYKSE
+911 KSKLEKAGIESKTE
-925 ENQQILT
+925 DKQQV
-932 LKSGVY
+932 LKLYSGEY
-938 SIKLNQ
+938 TIKIN

>member
-1 MTNKNLLNLPNLREK
+1 
-16 KLQQISLKNMTMKKL
+16 MKKF
-31 FLHLT
+31 FLQIT
-36 LIITLFAFSAK
+36 LIITALFSVSAM
-47 AQNKISVMNLRC
+47 AQSGIVVGNLQA
-59 EMLSNP
+59 EMLTNP
-65 EGIDVLEPRLSWL
+65 EGIDVLQPRLSWQIKS
-78 LDSSISGVEQT
+78 DVNDVQQT
-89 AYQILVASTK
+89 AYQILVASTL
-99 EKLNANQAD
+99 ENLNANKAD

-115 TSSQSISVIYKG
+115 KSNESVNIIYNG
-127 KKLESRNEAFWK
+127 KKLGDRQNAFWK
-139 VKIWT
+139 VTVFT
-144 NKSETTWSETNYW
+144 NKGEIKSATTAHFSI
-157 SMGILTYADWKST
+157 GILTYADWKST

-177 LSKDDSVSQYSRLSA
+177 LSKDDSISQYSRLSA
-192 RYLRKELDLKKQVK
+192 RYLRKEIDLKKPVK
-206 KAKVYIMGMGL
+206 SAKVYIMGMGL

-267 GRYFAM
+267 GRFFAM

-286 FPKMALQLFVEY
+286 MPKMALQLFIEY
-298 TDGSSEIIRTD
+298 TDGTNEVIRTD

-336 MKGWNTTNFDDKN
+336 MKGWNTINFDDKS
-349 WINARYV
+349 WVNARYV
-356 QEPGGFYEA
+356 QEPGGFFEA

-382 KPTSRG
+382 KATPRV

-421 LQADGSL
+421 LQKDGSL

-434 DAKTTDFYTLKG
+434 DAKTTDVYTLKG
-446 EGEEIWEPIFVY
+446 EGEEIWEPRFIF

-482 VYDDMKTTG
+482 VYDDIKTTG

-507 WWGISGNY
+507 YWGIRGNY
-515 KGMPVDCPQ
+515 KGMPIDCPQ

-591 TVADMLYQQFAD
+591 TVADMLFTQFAD
-603 EEVIKK
+603 KEVIKK
-609 QYPSMKKWMV
+609 QYPTMKKWMV
-619 YMEENYLQNDL
+619 YMEENYLKNDL
-630 MNKDKYGDWCVP
+630 MDKDKYGDWCVP
-642 PESLELIRSKDPSLM
+642 PESLELIRSKDPARM
-657 TDGELISS
+657 TDGEVLSS
-665 AFYYQLLGIMKKFAK
+665 AFYYQLLGIMKKFAT
-680 IVNADAD
+680 IANVESD

-693 LAIRIKKAFN
+693 LAVRIKKAFN
-703 AKFLNTT
+703 AKYLNTT

-725 LAFGMVPENL
+725 LAFGMVPENV

-744 HEVEIVKKGHIS
+744 HEIEVTKQGHIS

-767 TLTNFGRGDLAYKLA
+767 TLTNFGRGDLAFKLA

-810 DPKMNS
+810 DPTMNS

-824 DLLIW
+824 DLMIW
-829 YYENIAGIKSNPETP
+829 YYENMAGIKSNPEKP
-844 GFKQIIMKPDFNA
+844 GFEQVIMKPDFNA

-864 SYKSVHGLIKSNW
+864 SYESIHGVIKSNW
-877 KKNKNGLEWNISIP
+877 KKSKTNLVWKITIP

-899 LPTSNAKNIVVN
+899 LPTATASDVKVN
-911 KNKLEKTGIAYKSE
+911 NVKVSQSYQIENNKLVLE
-925 ENQQILT
+925 LP
-932 LKSGVY
+932 SGTY
-938 SIKLNQ
+938 EINANNIK

>member
-1 MTNKNLLNLPNLREK
+1 
-16 KLQQISLKNMTMKKL
+16 MKKS
-31 FLHLT
+31 FLYT
-36 LIITLFAFSAK
+36 FILIASLCFSLAK
-47 AQNKISVMNLRC
+47 AQTKISVINLQC
-59 EMLSNP
+59 EMLNNP
-65 EGIDVLEPRLSWL
+65 EGIDVVQPRLSWQIKS
-78 LDSSISGVEQT
+78 DVNDVKQT
-89 AYQILVASTK
+89 AYQIMVASTL
-99 EKLNANQAD
+99 ENLNANKAD

-115 TSSQSISVIYKG
+115 TSNESVNIIYNG
-127 KKLESRNEAFWK
+127 KKLGDRQNAFWK
-139 VKIWT
+139 VTVFT
-144 NKSETTWSETNYW
+144 NKGEIKLVTTAHFSI
-157 SMGILTYADWKST
+157 GILTYADWKST

-192 RYLRKELDLKKQVK
+192 RYLRKEINLKKQIK
-206 KAKVYIMGMGL
+206 SAKVYIMGMGL

-267 GRYFAM
+267 GRFFAM

-298 TDGSSEIIRTD
+298 TDGTKDIIRTD

-336 MKGWNTTNFDDKN
+336 MKGWATTNFDDKN
-349 WINARYV
+349 WVNARYV

-382 KPTSRG
+382 KATAKG

-434 DAKTTDFYTLKG
+434 DAKTTDVYTLKG
-446 EGEEIWEPIFVY
+446 EGEEIWEPRFIF

-482 VYDDMKTTG
+482 VYDDIKTTG

-515 KGMPVDCPQ
+515 KGMPIDCPQ

-591 TVADMLYQQFAD
+591 TVGDMLYQQFGD
-603 EEVIKK
+603 KEVIKK

-619 YMEENYLQNDL
+619 YMEENYLKDDL
-630 MNKDKYGDWCVP
+630 MDKDKYGDWCVP
-642 PESLELIRSKDPSLM
+642 PESLELIRSKDPARL
-657 TDGELISS
+657 TDGQLLSS
-665 AFYYQLLGIMKKFAK
+665 AFYYQLLTIMKKFAK
-680 IVNADAD
+680 IANADAN

-693 LAIRIKKAFN
+693 LTTRIKKAFN
-703 AKFLNTT
+703 AKFLNTEK
-710 TNSYANNTVTANVLP
+710 NYYANNTVTANVLP

-735 KEKVFQNMV
+735 IDKVFQNMV
-744 HEVEIVKKGHIS
+744 HEIEVTKNDHIS

-767 TLTNFGRGDLAYKLA
+767 TLTNFGRGDLAFKLA

-810 DPKMNS
+810 DPTMNS

-829 YYENIAGIKSNPETP
+829 YYENMAGIKSNPETP

-864 SYKSVHGLIKSNW
+864 SYESIYGLIKSDW
-877 KKNKNGLEWNISIP
+877 KKSKNTLEWKITIP
-891 ANTTALVY
+891 ANSSAVVY
-899 LPTSNAKNIVVN
+899 LPTSNASSVTVNKQKLTQSSASYKTENNNIV
-911 KNKLEKTGIAYKSE
+911 
-925 ENQQILT
+925 LT
-932 LKSGVY
+932 LESGSYVL
-938 SIKLNQ
+938 SVK